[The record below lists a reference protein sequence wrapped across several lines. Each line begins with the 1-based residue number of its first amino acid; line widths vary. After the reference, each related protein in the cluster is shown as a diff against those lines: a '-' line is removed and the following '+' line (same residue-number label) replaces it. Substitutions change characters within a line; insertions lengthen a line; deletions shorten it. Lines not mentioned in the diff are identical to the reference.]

1 VTTYHMTDQDKAVS
15 HREMRKRLYFNL
27 NLITSLD
34 ASDQE
39 CAAAL
44 RTIPN
49 IDQRNVLRNA
59 VWNDGV
65 WAALRVL
72 ENNP

>member
-1 VTTYHMTDQDKAVS
+1 MTDQDKAVS
-15 HREMRKRLYFNL
+15 HREMRKRLYFIH

-44 RTIPN
+44 RTVPN
-49 IDQRNVLRNA
+49 IDQDDILWRT
-59 VWNDGV
+59 VWNDGM
-65 WAALRVL
+65 WAARHVL
-72 ENNP
+72 SEATS

>member
-1 VTTYHMTDQDKAVS
+1 MTEQDNAVS
-15 HREMRKRLYFNL
+15 RREMRKHLYFVG
-27 NLITSLD
+27 LIDSLD

-49 IDQRNVLRNA
+49 IDNIVVLQNT
-59 VWNDGV
+59 VGNDGV
-65 WAALRVL
+65 WAARQVL
-72 ENNP
+72 DGETP